1 MARLSIVQIEQDIR
15 TLVSQI
21 NNKLRENIDPDTRA
35 ADLRALR
42 STLSRRQKQRRAF
55 WKKTYGDSRPRGE

>member
-15 TLVSQI
+15 TLVTQI
-21 NNKLRENIDPDTRA
+21 DRKLREDIDPDTRA

-42 STLSRRQKQRRAF
+42 SALSRRQRQRRTF
-55 WKKTYGDSRPRGE
+55 WKRTNAEYRPRGE